1 MTCDGVIARLAAF
14 LALEL
19 DPATE
24 RDVRLHL
31 AGCRT
36 CRASAVALDPLQAV
50 ALALAGTPGPSD
62 DTFISEVMAGV
73 HQRRVERR
81 LPASRRWW
89 LAAAAAVLVVVGG
102 GTLAVRLRV
111 PATPTSVAERPGAE
125 AAAVEPAFVQVEGEG
140 VRLYQVHPT
149 TPEGRSWRVAF
160 VVDPRLEL

>member
-1 MTCDGVIARLAAF
+1 V
-14 LALEL
+14 
-19 DPATE
+19 
-24 RDVRLHL
+24 
-31 AGCRT
+31 
-36 CRASAVALDPLQAV
+36 ASASRSS
-50 ALALAGTPGPSD
+50 GTG
-62 DTFISEVMAGV
+62 
-73 HQRRVERR
+73 
-81 LPASRRWW
+81 W

-149 TPEGRSWRVAF
+149 TPEGRSLRVAF